1 MRPMTAFALAILA
14 FTSSAAI
21 AGQVEYGSGVFSPEQ
36 GVICDREGNF
46 CADGTGISASWTEQY
61 LGAEAAHN
69 IANADQSEWVYHN
82 GVECILADQA
92 CNHAGKIDKSSKK
105 IQKMLFGK

>member
-1 MRPMTAFALAILA
+1 MNRIVIASLAAFAA
-14 FTSSAAI
+14 FTTTTY
-21 AGQVEYGSGVFSPEQ
+21 AGQVEYGAGVFSPER
-36 GVICDREGNF
+36 GVVCDREGNF

-61 LGAEAAHN
+61 MGAEAAHN

-92 CNHAGKIDKSSKK
+92 CRHHGNVDKSSKK